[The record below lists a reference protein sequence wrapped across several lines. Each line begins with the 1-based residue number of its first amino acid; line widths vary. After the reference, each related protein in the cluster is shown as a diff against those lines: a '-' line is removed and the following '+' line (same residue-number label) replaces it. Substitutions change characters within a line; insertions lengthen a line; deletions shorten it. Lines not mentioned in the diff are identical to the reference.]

1 MKYLFDL
8 IINYLKYLLH
18 VFPKGERDFPK
29 GECDFSKRECN
40 FPKGECDFHDLDRVF
55 LKTILKKYFK

>member
-1 MKYLFDL
+1 MLMKYLFDL

-29 GECDFSKRECN
+29 GECDF
-40 FPKGECDFHDLDRVF
+40 HDLDRVF